1 LLEGGKSKPLSCKER
16 GLERGRFVVYL
27 HENSCTV
34 MSETYPPSLHEDAN
48 ADSRDW
54 FADMFADFEPQ
65 NTTDGRYRE

>member
-1 LLEGGKSKPLSCKER
+1 
-16 GLERGRFVVYL
+16 
-27 HENSCTV
+27 